1 MLFRAITT
9 LIAAG
14 GLALAVGSTAA
25 CGGGGEG
32 YKLPVTSPLVPYKKP
47 TRAEL
52 VPDEAKSNTP
62 PKPKG
67 PMPDMGDDDDT
78 GSAKPTKPTPPA
90 GSNKNAATKPKKSGK
105 KK

>member
-52 VPDEAKSNTP
+52 VPNEAKPST

-67 PMPDMGDDDDT
+67 PMPDMGDDDDS
-78 GSAKPTKPTPPA
+78 GSANPTKSAPPA
-90 GSNKNAATKPKKSGK
+90 GSKKNAATNPKKSGK